1 MGSIRMRKG
10 RMENKRT
17 VPLSLFYLKYF
28 AFLFLG
34 ILVIVSGAVLVF
46 EILVLNDAVYPANY
60 TEQRIKE
67 AAGGIAGAQEVS
79 RELIPDLC
87 QYAVFDENGEAKGGD
102 IEKAGIEDAWNAVL
116 GRRSDVRGYYYSVV
130 ERDEEYCVLR
140 YEIIPQFRSPVL
152 RRYLPGPQN
161 LFFAAGLCL
170 ILLLVVITALCFG
183 HTLQKKLTP
192 LISAAEKIRNQ
203 ELEFDI
209 SSSNVR
215 EIAAVLKAMDD
226 MRAALKVSL
235 ENQWKTEQRKK
246 EQILALAHD
255 LKTPLTLIRGNAELL
270 CDTKLTEEQ
279 GECVDLIEK
288 NSLRMQNYVQMLME
302 VTKDGYVLR
311 PQKIET
317 AALFREVGEQ
327 LKGLC
332 VVKKISLQES
342 FECRVS
348 SFSADRELFMR
359 ALMNIASNAVEYTPE
374 GGRIYWE
381 VSSAEEMGSMT
392 GMENEVFLLFSITDT
407 GKGFSADALKYAAG
421 QFYMEDRSRHTNA
434 HYGIGLFMADLAAKQ
449 HGGQLLLE
457 NSSKTGGARVT
468 MKIPVK
474 QFSC

>member
-1 MGSIRMRKG
+1 MGSIKMRKG
-10 RMENKRT
+10 SIENKRT

-60 TEQRIKE
+60 AEQQAKE
-67 AAGGIAGAQEVS
+67 AAGRIAGAQEVS

-87 QYAVFDENGEAKGGD
+87 QYVIFDENGEAKGGD
-102 IEKAGIEDAWNAVL
+102 IEKADMEDAWNAVL
-116 GRRSDVRGYYYSVV
+116 GRRSDARGYYYSVV
-130 ERDEEYCVLR
+130 ERDAEYCVLR
-140 YEIIPQFRSPVL
+140 YTIIPQFRSPVL

-161 LFFAAGLCL
+161 LLFTAGLFL

-183 HTLQKKLTP
+183 HTLRKKLTP

-215 EIAAVLKAMDD
+215 EIAAVLRAMDD

-235 ENQWKTEQRKK
+235 ENQWKAEQHKK

-270 CDTKLTEEQ
+270 YDTKLTEEQ
-279 GECVDLIEK
+279 GECVDSIEK
-288 NSLRMQNYVQMLME
+288 NSLRMQYYVQTLME
-302 VTKDGYVLR
+302 VTKDGYTLR
-311 PQKIET
+311 PQRIET
-317 AALFREVGEQ
+317 ASLFREVGEQ

-332 VVKKISLQES
+332 AVKKISLQES

-348 SFSADRELFMR
+348 SFSADRELLMR

-374 GGRIYWE
+374 GGRIFWE
-381 VSSAEEMGSMT
+381 VRSAEEMG
-392 GMENEVFLLFSITDT
+392 GMADMEDDDFLLFSIADT

-421 QFYMEDRSRHTNA
+421 QFYMDDRSRHANA